1 MKIEELMAGD
11 PTLRQI
17 VLQNTNK
24 NKDKVLDV
32 VVTDL
37 FTGYQ
42 EPCLLPAVPV
52 DPGRQGVPSDHSR
65 VEVKIRTNLS
75 TSSARPK
82 KETFVV
88 QRMPDSLV
96 AGFGQVLV
104 DENWNC
110 LEDGMSVEEMVAAFE
125 VTATRLVDQHF
136 PKKRVSVVQ
145 GDLPY
150 FTEELRQLRRQR
162 DHIYQRNGK
171 SQHYFT
177 IQSKFQLKLK
187 AEALKYKNRIIQ
199 EVQEGKRGSGYSAI
213 RKLGEGPA
221 GSDKKRQFLI
231 PAFVEEGLSPQQS
244 ANRLADYFSAISQ
257 TVEPLDVN
265 KFHPALQLAIQRGR
279 EDTNKPIFTQH
290 EVYRTLLKIKKPN
303 SRVEGDVPKKLI
315 SEFSYLWAG
324 PASIIFNK
332 VIKSSEWPPQWK
344 IENAVVLHKTENV
357 SMVKTEDDVRTISQ
371 TSFLS
376 KLLENMLFSWLLPIV
391 DPYLD
396 PGQCGGL
403 SKTSTSHYLIKLLDF
418 IHVTLDK
425 RTPHAAVL
433 AALDMSKAYNRGD
446 SMVIEDLHAMHTPGW
461 LLAVLCSYL
470 SSRSMVLSYQA
481 ASSSPRPLP
490 GGYGAG
496 TLMGGFLFIIKFNGI
511 CLRPSIPRPNGNK
524 AIQLKFVDDATK
536 AASINMKK
544 SLIQDPKTR
553 PFPPLQYNE
562 RTQMVLNPCENILQ
576 QELDRFQQETEQ
588 CNFVT
593 NKKKTVVML
602 FNASRKYSF
611 PPEFSLGQESLA
623 VKSVHKILRLFVQ
636 NDLR

>member
-1 MKIEELMAGD
+1 ME
-11 PTLRQI
+11 
-17 VLQNTNK
+17 
-24 NKDKVLDV
+24 
-32 VVTDL
+32 
-37 FTGYQ
+37 
-42 EPCLLPAVPV
+42 
-52 DPGRQGVPSDHSR
+52 
-65 VEVKIRTNLS
+65 
-75 TSSARPK
+75 
-82 KETFVV
+82 
-88 QRMPDSLV
+88 
-96 AGFGQVLV
+96 
-104 DENWNC
+104 
-110 LEDGMSVEEMVAAFE
+110 
-125 VTATRLVDQHF
+125 
-136 PKKRVSVVQ
+136 
-145 GDLPY
+145 
-150 FTEELRQLRRQR
+150 
-162 DHIYQRNGK
+162 K

-177 IQSKFQLKLK
+177 IHSKFQLKLK

-221 GSDKKRQFLI
+221 GSNKKKPYLI

-244 ANRLADYFSAISQ
+244 ADWLADYFSAISQ

-265 KFHPALQLAIQRGR
+265 KFHPALQLAIQQGR

-332 VIKSSEWPPQWK
+332 AIKSSEWPPQWK

-357 SMVKTEDDVRTISQ
+357 SMVKTEDDVRTISK

-376 KLLENMLFSWLLPIV
+376 KLLENMLCSWLLPIV

-418 IHVTLDK
+418 IHATLDK
-425 RTPHAAVL
+425 KTPHAAVL

-446 SMVIEDLHAMHTPGW
+446 SLVIEDLHAMHTPGW

-496 TLMGGFLFIIKFNGI
+496 TLMGGFVFI
-511 CLRPSIPRPNGNK
+511 
-524 AIQLKFVDDATK
+524 
-536 AASINMKK
+536 
-544 SLIQDPKTR
+544 
-553 PFPPLQYNE
+553 
-562 RTQMVLNPCENILQ
+562 
-576 QELDRFQQETEQ
+576 
-588 CNFVT
+588 
-593 NKKKTVVML
+593 
-602 FNASRKYSF
+602 
-611 PPEFSLGQESLA
+611 
-623 VKSVHKILRLFVQ
+623 
-636 NDLR
+636 